1 MTGYG
6 YNDEAIRSYILYSPR
21 LVETYGNIRAWEKED
36 IVEAGKPNAAGWI
49 LPDGHN
55 IHRRYPEVAILI
67 PDTMGRACGGLC
79 ASCQRMYDFQS
90 ERLNFEF
97 ETLRPKESWDRKLRR
112 LMTYFEEDTQLRDI
126 LITGGDALM
135 SQNKTLRHIL
145 EAVYRMAVRKQRAN
159 LERPEGEKYAE
170 LQRVRLGSRL
180 LAYLPMRINDELVE
194 ILREFKEKAS
204 AIGVKQFII
213 QTHFQTPLEVTPEAK
228 EAIRKILSAGWIIT
242 NQLVYTVAAS
252 RRGHTTR
259 LRQVLN
265 SLGLYVTILSQ

>member
-1 MTGYG
+1 M
-6 YNDEAIRSYILYSPR
+6 
-21 LVETYGNIRAWEKED
+21 VETYGNIRAWEKED

-145 EAVYRMAVRKQRAN
+145 EAVYRMAVRKQRTNLKGPKERSMQNCNGYGWDHGYWLICQCVLMMNWLKFYAN
-159 LERPEGEKYAE
+159 LKKR
-170 LQRVRLGSRL
+170 LQ
-180 LAYLPMRINDELVE
+180 
-194 ILREFKEKAS
+194 
-204 AIGVKQFII
+204 
-213 QTHFQTPLEVTPEAK
+213 
-228 EAIRKILSAGWIIT
+228 
-242 NQLVYTVAAS
+242 QLVS
-252 RRGHTTR
+252 S
-259 LRQVLN
+259 
-265 SLGLYVTILSQ
+265 SLLFRPIFKHR